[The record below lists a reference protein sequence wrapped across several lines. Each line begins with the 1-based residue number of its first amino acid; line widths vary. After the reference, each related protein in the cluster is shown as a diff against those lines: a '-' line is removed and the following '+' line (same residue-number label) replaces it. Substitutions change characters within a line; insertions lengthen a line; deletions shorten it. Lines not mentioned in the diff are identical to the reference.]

1 MNNQWI
7 LALTAGIAGGVILL
21 GLLTRFLVN
30 VGSDSIAILERRFLG
45 RELSP
50 GRVFALAGEVG
61 MKAAYLSP
69 GLHFILWPIIR
80 VVAKPRFVTIEANE
94 LGIVEAT
101 DGMPLQAG
109 RIFADDPAGEH
120 HDDFQLPVQFL
131 KNGGIRGKQLRFL
144 TNGTFKIHPGLFKVT
159 LIAKTVIPEGKIG
172 VITAADGA
180 PLAAGQ
186 LLGRSVPDHDNF
198 QKAEAFLRNGGQKG
212 PQIDFLRPGTY
223 NINTEI
229 FAVEISDAVRI
240 GENEIGIIDA
250 RDGLSMARSD
260 VVVHTPDD
268 LNGFQDGQVFL
279 DKGGKRGPQENI
291 LTPGTYYIN
300 PYMFA
305 VSKRKQALVRQG
317 EVAVLI
323 SNIGKDP
330 AEFEPAGDET
340 HADSR
345 TRHVVP
351 KGFRGIQ
358 REVLGPGAYNINP
371 LAYSA
376 IIIPTTTRSVD
387 WSAEKTKPGE
397 TAAFDPFQVVSH
409 DGFEMKVEVRC
420 QYRILPEYAP
430 YVVQKIGSVEE
441 LEKNVIHPQIDGIFR
456 AQVSRSPAIAYQQN
470 RAEEQKSA
478 EEAVR
483 QDLAK
488 YRVEVVSVMITNI
501 HLPEALMKTTQ
512 QKNLAEQEKSMYDA
526 KKDAEQ
532 RRIEFEKTKAEADA
546 QVKIISAEAGIK
558 VAQHEARQVEERAK
572 GDASKVRMIAEADA
586 SKTKQIGDAE
596 ASIVRAKGEAQAKA
610 YRDQVDALTAQGVTT
625 VEVMKAISTA
635 GLKITPDILVGA
647 GGDTGEGGGLVQVLL
662 AQLIRQQRTDAV
674 PAITAPAAPTGDSPP
689 PKKA

>member
-1 MNNQWI
+1 MSQDAMI
-7 LALTAGIAGGVILL
+7 RLAIGLAALL
-21 GLLTRFLVN
+21 PLLLLLSRFLVN
-30 VGSDSIAILERRFLG
+30 VGSDRIALLERRFVG
-45 RELSP
+45 KELAP
-50 GRVFALAGEVG
+50 GRVFALDGEVG
-61 MKAAYLSP
+61 LKAAYLAP
-69 GLHFILWPIIR
+69 GLHVIAWPIVR
-80 VVAKPRFVTIEANE
+80 VMAKPRFITIGANE

-101 DGMPLQAG
+101 DGQALQAG
-109 RIFADDPAGEH
+109 RIFADDPAGDA
-120 HDDFQLPVQFL
+120 HDDFQRPVEFL
-131 KNGGIRGKQLRFL
+131 QSGGIRGKQLRFL

-159 LIAKTVIPEGKIG
+159 KIAKTLVPEGKIG

-229 FAVEISDAVRI
+229 FAVQIADAVRI
-240 GENEIGIIDA
+240 GENEIGIVDA
-250 RDGLSMARSD
+250 RDGLAMARSD

-268 LNGFQDGQVFL
+268 VNGFQDGQLFL

-300 PYMFA
+300 PYLFA
-305 VSKRKQALVRQG
+305 VSRRKQALVRQG

-330 AEFEPAGDET
+330 AEFEPAADEPHGDG
-340 HADSR
+340 SR

-387 WSAEKTKPGE
+387 WSAEKGSPGE
-397 TAAFDPFQVVSH
+397 VAAFDPFQVVSH

-420 QYRILPEYAP
+420 QYRILPENAP
-430 YVVQKIGSVEE
+430 YVVQKIGSIEE

-470 RAEEQKSA
+470 RAEEQKAA

-526 KKDAEQ
+526 KKDAET

-546 QVKIISAEAGIK
+546 QVSIITAEAGIK

-572 GDASKVRMIAEADA
+572 GDASKVRMIAEAEA

-596 ASIVRAKGEAQAKA
+596 A
-610 YRDQVDALTAQGVTT
+610 T
-625 VEVMKAISTA
+625 VVQAISGA

-647 GGDTGEGGGLVQVLL
+647 RGAGGEGGLVQVLL
-662 AQLIRQQRTDAV
+662 AQLIRQQRGEAAGAAV
-674 PAITAPAAPTGDSPP
+674 ASPAASPP
-689 PKKA
+689 ARNS